1 MDGDKALHF
10 SILRL
15 QLIELIKKTYNAT
28 EAERPRVFGDAIKFA
43 QENLAPYA
51 PQNEKFK
58 HDLERAMALM
68 IVPKEAMQSAK
79 ARSENVGAFG
89 QLYELVDPNLRVEVA
104 KDVNSAILRYKGK
117 PDQSQIHTI
126 LQTRVWAEELARE
139 KHIDLPEDMAVS
151 LEDPPAAPENG
162 HGDSGDTQMT
172 EGIDES
178 VGGDPL
184 SRFTNIP

>member
-1 MDGDKALHF
+1 M
-10 SILRL
+10 
-15 QLIELIKKTYNAT
+15 IKQTYNVT
-28 EAERPRVFGDAIKFA
+28 EADRPRVFGEAIKFA

-79 ARSENVGAFG
+79 ARAENVGAFG
-89 QLYELVDPNLRVEVA
+89 QLYELVDPSLRVEVA
-104 KDVNSAILRYKGK
+104 KEVNSAILRYKGK
-117 PDQSQIHTI
+117 PDQSRIHTI
-126 LQTRVWAEELARE
+126 LQTRVWSEDLARE
-139 KHIDLPEDMAVS
+139 KGIELPEDMTVS
-151 LEDPPAAPENG
+151 LDDTTARSENG

-172 EGIDES
+172 EGIDDD
-178 VGGDPL
+178 VGSDPV